1 MKWVAVGYIVPSGS
15 RPTYTVIFS
24 KKAEKSTAFFKVV
37 LHQFGSL
44 KTTILIQILWKRAY
58 FPLSPQSFH
67 YFSDGLT
74 AAYGVPKS
82 RQPNPLIP
90 RDYGNAAAYQTDLTS
105 GTFDNITA
113 ELTKSNPAKLTG
125 KLHWQGMPP
134 RVLPLCIQTR
144 PMDVSSEA
152 V

>member
-1 MKWVAVGYIVPSGS
+1 MGFVPSGS
-15 RPTYTVIFS
+15 RPTDIIIIS
-24 KKAEKSTAFFKVV
+24 KKDRKKHGFLQSRTS
-37 LHQFGSL
+37 QFGSL
-44 KTTILIQILWKRAY
+44 KTTVLIQILWKRAY

-67 YFSDGLT
+67 YFSDDLT

-134 RVLPLCIQTR
+134 RVLPLCIQMR
-144 PMDVSSEA
+144 PMDFSSEA